1 MLSKDEIAELVEDYD
16 RMKLRIGMTAS
27 HSALDICDGA
37 IEEGFPTVAYCKEGR
52 HKTYANYFKA
62 HRSSSGRVYRGMVD
76 KAIVMSSFNDVMDA
90 SMQEQMRK
98 RNVIYIPNRSFTS
111 YSTIEDVENNFK
123 VPLFGSRNML
133 RMEERT
139 EEQDYYWILN
149 KAGLPYPEAIANP
162 EDIDCLVIVKLHHAQ
177 KKLERGFFTCASFQ
191 EYQEKSKTLL
201 AEGIIDQESL
211 AGARI
216 ERYVV
221 GPVFNL
227 NFFYSPLAE
236 EGERLE
242 LLGVDWRFE
251 SSLDG
256 HVRLPAPQQMTM
268 PLHQQIP
275 EMTVVGHNTATIR
288 ESLLEKAFEL
298 GEKFIEASKEHYD
311 PGIIG
316 PFCLQTCIDKDMNY
330 YIYDVAPRLGGGTNV
345 HVSVGHPYGNA
356 TWRMP
361 MSSGRRIAMELR
373 LAAEQDRLLEVLT

>member
-1 MLSKDEIAELVEDYD
+1 MISKDDIAELVEDYD

-62 HRSSSGRVYRGMVD
+62 HRSPSGRVFRGMVD
-76 KAIVMSSFNDVMDA
+76 KAIVMPSFNDVMKSD
-90 SMQEQMRK
+90 MQAEMRK
-98 RNVIYIPNRSFTS
+98 RNVIYIQNRYFTS
-111 YSTIEDVENNFK
+111 YSSIEDVENNFH

-139 EEQDYYWILN
+139 EEQDYYWILD

-216 ERYVV
+216 ERYVI

-236 EGERLE
+236 EGDRLE

-256 HVRLPAPQQMTM
+256 HVRLPAPQQITM
-268 PLHQQIP
+268 PAHQQIP

-288 ESLLEKAFEL
+288 ESLLEVAFEL
-298 GEKFIEASKEHYD
+298 GEKFIKASKEHYD

-345 HVSVGHPYGNA
+345 NVSVGHPYGNA
-356 TWRMP
+356 TWRKP
-361 MSSGRRIAMELR
+361 MSSGRRIAMEIR
-373 LAAEQDRLLEVLT
+373 IAAEQDRLLEVLT